1 MQILTRLALHCLVL
15 SGVHRL
21 TIKTECCLKVYMW
34 IEPLRFLL
42 RKCLTVSDVG
52 ELGRV
57 ILPKK
62 DAEGYLPHVEVKE
75 GVLIPMVD
83 HNRLKQWIFRYKWWL
98 NNKSRMYVL
107 ENTGEFMKYHD
118 LKEKDAMTLYEDG
131 VGTIV
136 VSGEKSEGS
145 L

>member
-1 MQILTRLALHCLVL
+1 
-15 SGVHRL
+15 
-21 TIKTECCLKVYMW
+21 
-34 IEPLRFLL
+34 
-42 RKCLTVSDVG
+42 VSDVG

-62 DAEGYLPHVEVKE
+62 GAECHLPQVDVKE
-75 GVLIPMVD
+75 GVLMPMAD
-83 HNRLKQWIFRYKWWL
+83 HDCMKRWVFRYKWWL

-107 ENTGEFMKYHD
+107 ENTGDFMKYHD

-136 VSGEKSEGS
+136 VRGESRNMLTENLS
-145 L
+145 FPVAPNDLQHAIAQEP